1 VILLFAREFAHDP
14 SRRIFAA
21 VGRISVT
28 PSLERA
34 QTDIEHFARRLQPS
48 TRDVSF
54 LDELNRLCSV
64 F

>member
-1 VILLFAREFAHDP
+1 VILLFTREFAHNP
-14 SRRIFAA
+14 SRRVLAA
-21 VGRISVT
+21 VARITVT
-28 PSLERA
+28 PSLEGA
-34 QTDIEHFARRLQPS
+34 HADTEHFARRLQPS